1 MTLLRDWK
9 FVAGASIVLG
19 LLLICGLCVPIPE
32 DIILVSGGYVASEA
46 GHAVLP
52 MVLVGLAGI
61 MAGDSLIFWLGR
73 RIGTARVS
81 RSFLGRVITPERL
94 ARAEELFH
102 RHHEK
107 IFMAARFMPGVRAV
121 TYFSA
126 GAIGVPFWKFF
137 LFDGLAA
144 LVSAPLWVVLGYRYG
159 HTIVEE
165 AHKWQNAI
173 LGGLAVVLLA
183 VWLWR
188 RRRIKNSSAAATET
202 ERRVAP

>member
-1 MTLLRDWK
+1 MDPFQFITATGGIYGYAL
-9 FVAGASIVLG
+9 VLG
-19 LLLICGLCVPIPE
+19 LLLICGLGVPIPK
-32 DIILVSGGYVASEA
+32 DIILVSGGYVASES

-52 MVLVGLAGI
+52 MILIGLVGI

-107 IFMAARFMPGVRAV
+107 IFIAARFMPGVRAV

-144 LVSAPLWVVLGYRYG
+144 LVSAPLWVILGYRYG

-173 LGGLAVVLLA
+173 LGGIAVLLLG

-188 RRRIKNSSAAATET
+188 RRVKAAS
-202 ERRVAP
+202 VAESDRPAAP